1 MDGDLGSFSSTFLPR
16 NVPSHSTFQ
25 NIMPTDR
32 LLSRR
37 TMMSTPLSGFSP
49 PLEGELNGY
58 AFIIACLLIGI
69 SHLFVITL
77 FAILDKPSA
86 GGQLIGIPIVLAET
100 VNNVSWNIAGDKMQF
115 FCDFFIQSLDIGIS
129 KIPSLYYI
137 SQGLSQGILQT

>member
-1 MDGDLGSFSSTFLPR
+1 
-16 NVPSHSTFQ
+16 
-25 NIMPTDR
+25 
-32 LLSRR
+32 
-37 TMMSTPLSGFSP
+37 MSTPLSGFSP

-100 VNNVSWNIAGDKMQF
+100 VNNVSWNITGDKNAVLLRF
-115 FCDFFIQSLDIGIS
+115 LHSE
-129 KIPSLYYI
+129 P
-137 SQGLSQGILQT
+137 